1 MLEKRFA
8 AAGQRPLPAPATRQ
22 RLLWLWLAFCVV
34 KLSGAVLLHRLYNGG
49 DVWQPALWESTS
61 LVVASGIMA
70 LHYRVVRRSGELV
83 GQPWRWL
90 LANLIPLPLWCL
102 LFTPLTYGL
111 RHALYEAIGRSY
123 HHAGWSG
130 VLIYE
135 SLQLSLFFLLWL
147 AVVYALA
154 SQERIRQEQTQRRE
168 VLNAL
173 REAHL
178 TLLRQ
183 QLQPHFLFNA
193 LNLISATMY
202 EDVPKADALLRHLA
216 KLLRQAIASSH
227 QANHSLQEE
236 VCLLRAYAEIM
247 GARFEGRVT
256 VDWQVDAALDDCRL
270 PAMITQPLLE
280 NAFKYGVEPFST
292 PSRLQVQIDAP
303 VAGHLRVRIV
313 QNRGRH
319 APGAE
324 PGHGLANIRQRL
336 AAHYDDRASLTL
348 DNLEPE
354 GVCATLSL
362 PCAY

>member
-1 MLEKRFA
+1 MNA
-8 AAGQRPLPAPATRQ
+8 ATQAALPPATRQ
-22 RLLWLWLAFCVV
+22 RLLWLWLAFCVA

-49 DVWQPALWESTS
+49 DVWQPVLWETTS
-61 LVVASGIMA
+61 LVVASAIMV
-70 LHYRVVRRSGELV
+70 LHYRLVRRSGELV

-90 LANLIPLPLWCL
+90 VANLIPLPLWCL

-111 RHALYEAIGRSY
+111 RHAFYEAIGRSY

-135 SLQLSLFFLLWL
+135 SIQLSLFFLLWL
-147 AVVYALA
+147 AVVYALL
-154 SQERIRQEQTQRRE
+154 SQARIRQEQADRRE
-168 VLNAL
+168 IQSAL

-216 KLLRQAIASSH
+216 TLLRQAIASSQ
-227 QANHSLQEE
+227 QANHTLGEE
-236 VCLLRAYAEIM
+236 LSLLRAYAEIM
-247 GARFEGRVT
+247 GARFEGRVS
-256 VDWQVDAALDDCRL
+256 VDWEIDPALAGCRL

-280 NAFKYGVEPFST
+280 NAFKYGVEPFSA
-292 PSRLQVQIDAP
+292 PSHLQIRVDAP
-303 VAGHLRVRIV
+303 ADGRLRVRLA
-313 QNRGRH
+313 QNRGHH
-319 APGAE
+319 APGPA

-336 AAHYDDRASLTL
+336 AAHYDEHASLTL
-348 DNLEPE
+348 DNLDPE

-362 PCAY
+362 PCAC

>member
-1 MLEKRFA
+1 MNASTQA
-8 AAGQRPLPAPATRQ
+8 ALPPATRQ
-22 RLLWLWLAFCVV
+22 RLLWLWLAFCVA

-49 DVWQPALWESTS
+49 DLWQPALWESTS

-70 LHYRVVRRSGELV
+70 LHYRLVRRSSELV

-90 LANLIPLPLWCL
+90 GANLIPLPLWCL
-102 LFTPLTYGL
+102 LFTPLVYGL
-111 RHALYEAIGRSY
+111 RHAFYEAIGRSY

-147 AVVYALA
+147 AVVYALL
-154 SQERIRQEQTQRRE
+154 SQARIRQEQADRRE
-168 VLNAL
+168 IQSAL

-216 KLLRQAIASSH
+216 TLLRQAIASSQ
-227 QANHSLQEE
+227 QASHSLGDELN
-236 VCLLRAYAEIM
+236 LLRAYAEIM
-247 GARFEGRVT
+247 GARFEGRVS
-256 VDWQVDAALDDCRL
+256 VAWEIDPALAGCRV

-280 NAFKYGVEPFST
+280 NAFKYGVEPFSA
-292 PSRLQVQIDAP
+292 PSSLQIRVDAP
-303 VAGHLRVRIV
+303 ADGQLRVRV
-313 QNRGRH
+313 AQSRGRH

-324 PGHGLANIRQRL
+324 PGHGLANVRQRL
-336 AAHYDDRASLTL
+336 AAHYDDRARLTL